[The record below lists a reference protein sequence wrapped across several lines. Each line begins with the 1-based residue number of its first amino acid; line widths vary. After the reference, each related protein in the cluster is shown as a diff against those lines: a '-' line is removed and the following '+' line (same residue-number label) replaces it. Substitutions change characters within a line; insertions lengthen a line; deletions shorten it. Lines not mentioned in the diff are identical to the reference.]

1 MTKARDRYQSQFG
14 AGVPGVRSAIYDVG
28 MALYLLESL
37 AREHNLLDASVSF
50 SPDEQGW
57 PVKRLLVLAHD
68 ALNTSIGRV
77 LWIYERLQQNEEA
90 AFLMSETL
98 DDPAWLDKSEAL
110 TQTLNNKQVIS
121 RGFVSEARRV
131 LARRDK
137 GITKEA
143 ASKKRGG
150 DAL

>member
-28 MALYLLESL
+28 MALYLLERL
-37 AREHNLLDASVSF
+37 AREHNLLDALVPF

-68 ALNTSIGRV
+68 ALNTSIGRA

-98 DDPAWLDKSEAL
+98 DDTVWLDKSEAL
-110 TQTLNNKQVIS
+110 TQTLNNKAVVS

-137 GITKEA
+137 EA
-143 ASKKRGG
+143 AKQRGDG
-150 DAL
+150 AL